1 MSKPIKI
8 VFEGEPQ
15 SAVSA
20 FDKVGD
26 SSRRMASQVDES
38 AMAHTRLGER
48 IGTNESKFMGA
59 ADLLDGLGGAFG
71 LPTEGAT
78 ALARGLGDLSGGFEV
93 VSGIIP
99 SVSGMFPALSGA
111 MSTLMANP
119 LILGIAAGGAIIVG
133 LVLLEKKFGL
143 VSGAIGAL
151 GDGLKWTWENAIKP
165 TINFMIGGMELWL
178 KAMTAPLNL
187 LNRVPGIGKLI
198 PDSVANIKLPRLD
211 VGGDVLQTG
220 LAVVHRGEHVTSP
233 TGAPGGTSGG
243 TVVHVHV
250 SGVMASQHELVR
262 VVMEGIEREKRLSG
276 ARR

>member
-1 MSKPIKI
+1 MSRPIKI

-26 SSRRMASQVDES
+26 SSRRMATKVDES
-38 AMAHTRLGER
+38 TTSHTRLGER
-48 IGTNESKFMGA
+48 IGTNESKFRGA

-78 ALARGLGDLSGGFEV
+78 QLARGLGDLSGGFEV
-93 VSGIIP
+93 VSGLIP
-99 SVSGMFPALSGA
+99 SISGMFPALGGA

-165 TINFMIGGMELWL
+165 TINFIIGGVELWM

-187 LNRVPGIGKLI
+187 FNRIPGVGRLI
-198 PDSVANIKLPRLD
+198 PDGIANISLPRLD
-211 VGGDVLQTG
+211 IGGDVLQTG
-220 LAVVHRGEHVTSP
+220 LAVVHRGEHVTSA
-233 TGAPGGTSGG
+233 TGTPNRGGGG
-243 TVVHVHV
+243 DHFHFHIGGDVI
-250 SGVMASQHELVR
+250 S
-262 VVMEGIEREKRLSG
+262 EGDFIRK
-276 ARR
+276 ARD